1 MPVSGKKALFA
12 AAGLMALTAAA
23 TGALAGGFQIHEQSA
38 EFQGMSFAG
47 TAAGGSGLSSMF
59 WNPATIT
66 QHSGWKEEWNATAI
80 LPYARAKDERMA
92 SGAPASAGGLSGDS
106 GNIGKLALVPS
117 SYDSY
122 QINDSFWIGLA
133 MNAPYGLST
142 KNNGNS
148 LGALYGYK
156 STIRTLNFNPMVG
169 VKLNDMIS
177 FGVGLQINYMKGNLS
192 SAKLGAL
199 SSKIKGDD
207 WGIGFTAGLTL
218 KPTETTTIGIGYRSR
233 VKHKLKGNFYVAAP
247 ALLGPS
253 TNRATVKHTL
263 PDQLTVSIRQDIT
276 DQFALLGTVE
286 WTNWSLLKNFDIEPV
301 AGYNPS
307 PDKYNWK
314 DSWMFS
320 IGGEYKYSDAL
331 TLRAGYAYEKSPVPD
346 STRNV
351 RVPDND
357 RHWLSVGASW
367 VANDW
372 LTLNAGY
379 SHLFVK
385 NGRIDKPADTAPVP
399 VSVRRPGLKANYKN
413 HVDIVSVSATVD
425 PSKFFAALGH

>member
-12 AAGLMALTAAA
+12 AAGLMALTVAA
-23 TGALAGGFQIHEQSA
+23 TSALAGGYQIHEQSA

-47 TAAGGSGLSSMF
+47 TAAGGAGLSSMF

-80 LPYARAKDERMA
+80 LPYAKAKDERL
-92 SGAPASAGGLSGDS
+92 GNGFPASIAGFSGNS
-106 GNIGKLALVPS
+106 GNIGKTAIVPS
-117 SYDSY
+117 SYDSF
-122 QINDSFWIGLA
+122 QINDMFWVGLA

-142 KNNGNS
+142 KNKSNS

-192 SAKLGAL
+192 TANNGVIT
-199 SSKIKGDD
+199 SKIKGDD
-207 WGIGFTAGLTL
+207 WGLGFTAGLTL
-218 KPTETTTIGIGYRSR
+218 KPTDTTTIGVGYRSR
-233 VKHKLKGNFYVAAP
+233 IKHKLKGHFYYPLFALIPAP
-247 ALLGPS
+247 TTQPAS
-253 TNRATVKHTL
+253 VKHTL

-276 DQFALLGTVE
+276 DQFTLLGTVE
-286 WTNWSLLKNFDIEPV
+286 WTNWSLLKNFTIVTPL
-301 AGYNPS
+301 ASPS
-307 PDKYNWK
+307 DTYNWK

-320 IGGEYKYSDAL
+320 VGGEYKYSDAL

-346 STRNV
+346 STRAV
-351 RVPDND
+351 RVPDNN

-367 VANDW
+367 VASDW

-385 NGRIDKPADTAPVP
+385 KGPVNIAAAAP
-399 VSVRRPGLKANYKN
+399 RPGRRATFKS

>member
-1 MPVSGKKALFA
+1 MIMPVSGKKALFA
-12 AAGLMALTAAA
+12 AAGLMALTMAA
-23 TGALAGGFQIHEQSA
+23 TGALAGGYQIHEQSA

-47 TAAGGSGLSSMF
+47 TAAGGAGLSSMF

-66 QHSGWKEEWNATAI
+66 RHSGWKEEWNATAI
-80 LPYARAKDERMA
+80 LPYAKAKGET
-92 SGAPASAGGLSGDS
+92 PALPGFSRNS
-106 GNIGKLALVPS
+106 GNIGKAAIVPS

-122 QINDSFWIGLA
+122 QINDMFWIGLA
-133 MNAPYGLST
+133 MNSPYGLST
-142 KNNGNS
+142 KNRS
-148 LGALYGYK
+148 SSVGALYGYK

-177 FGVGLQINYMKGNLS
+177 LGVGLQINYMKGNLS
-192 SAKLGAL
+192 TANNGVITSA
-199 SSKIKGDD
+199 IKGDD
-207 WGIGFTAGLTL
+207 WGAGFTAGLTL
-218 KPTETTTIGIGYRSR
+218 KPTDATTIGVGYRSR
-233 VKHKLKGNFYVAAP
+233 IKHKLKGHFYYPLFALIPAATTQP
-247 ALLGPS
+247 
-253 TNRATVKHTL
+253 ATVKHTL

-276 DQFALLGTVE
+276 DQFTLLGTVE
-286 WTNWSLLKNFDIEPV
+286 WTNWSLLKNFTIVTPL
-301 AGYNPS
+301 ASPS
-307 PDKYNWK
+307 DTYNWK

-346 STRNV
+346 STRAV

-367 VANDW
+367 VASDW

-385 NGRIDKPADTAPVP
+385 NGRVSIAADPGFPALGT
-399 VSVRRPGLKANYKN
+399 RPGLNANYKS